1 MRVKGIYQHK
11 VVKLLE
17 AVDVPEGTEVE
28 VILPTEQ
35 EQEGQLTP
43 EQKEILQRTKG
54 MWPVTIGLKRPS
66 NYWKKDGKRGRSRS
80 LNRYLY
86 SRAPLS

>member
-1 MRVKGIYQHK
+1 MMRVKGIYQHK

-54 MWPVTIGLKRPS
+54 MWAGDDRIEAAFKLLEEGWEAWQVEES
-66 NYWKKDGKRGRSRS
+66 
-80 LNRYLY
+80 
-86 SRAPLS
+86 